1 MRKDSVHRL
10 VWVFVFGV
18 TMGFFE
24 AAVVVYLRELYH
36 PDGFRFPTLAYEAFD
51 ELLLVVEIVREAM
64 SLLMLLAVGMLAGR
78 RGLERFAFFLYAF
91 GVWDIFYYVFL
102 YLTLDWPA
110 SPATWDLLFL
120 IPLPWVGPVWA
131 PATVA
136 LAFIVTTVALVIHED
151 RGRPLCPT
159 LGEWSVAVLGGVVIV
174 VSFCWEGPNVMA
186 GGIPQS
192 FPWWIWL
199 FGMVLGLGA
208 FARTVRRANQ
218 VAGI

>member
-24 AAVVVYLRELYH
+24 AAVVVYLRKLYH
-36 PDGFRFPTLAYEAFD
+36 PDGFKFPMLTYEAFD

-64 SLLMLLAVGMLAGR
+64 SLLMLLAVGMVAGR
-78 RGLERFAFFLYAF
+78 RGLERFAYFLYVF
-91 GVWDIFYYVFL
+91 GAWDIFYYVSL

-110 SPATWDLLFL
+110 SLATWDLLFL
-120 IPLPWVGPVWA
+120 IPLPWVAPVWA
-131 PATVA
+131 PAMVA
-136 LAFIVTTVALVIHED
+136 LAFIVTSVVLVIHED
-151 RGRPLCPT
+151 RGRPLRPT
-159 LGEWSVAVLGGVVIV
+159 LREWSVAVLGGVVIV
-174 VSFCWEGPNVMA
+174 ISFCWEGPRMMA

-199 FGMVLGLGA
+199 FGMVLGLA
-208 FARTVRRANQ
+208 TFARTARRANRE
-218 VAGI
+218 ASA